1 MLKKLLNG
9 SLPLLLLLLLHAK
22 GYETEVKQGNAYK
35 LSKLLANTWKHRVQ
49 NT

>member
-9 SLPLLLLLLLHAK
+9 SLPLLLHAK
-22 GYETEVKQGNAYK
+22 GYETDAKQGNAYK
-35 LSKLLANTWKHRVQ
+35 LSKLLANIWKHRVQ